1 MWPPG
6 RNARGVRHRSPI
18 PTEEATADPGE
29 AAVPLPREQRA
40 VEMEQA
46 ENFPVALRVLPRV
59 IRVDLRAVYD
69 VVRLIDDTG
78 DEGGGDR
85 TAQLEA
91 LSAELADL
99 WQDRPVR
106 TPALVRLRP
115 TVRARRLPEEP
126 FQRLVAANLQD
137 QRVVR
142 YADHD
147 QLLEYCALS
156 AAPIGRLVLSVFDV
170 RADEELLAASDRVCA
185 GLQLVEHWQDVAE
198 DRRRGR
204 IYLPQDAM
212 AAAGVAEAD
221 LDEPTAGPA
230 LRRLVLTETGYA
242 AELLAAGPG
251 LVHRL
256 HGWARWAV
264 TGYVAGGQAS
274 VDALRRSG
282 GDVLAATP
290 RPRRRDLLRHAAALA
305 LPGGR
310 R

>member
-1 MWPPG
+1 MRDG
-6 RNARGVRHRSPI
+6 SPTSADQLAG
-18 PTEEATADPGE
+18 TEGTDR
-29 AAVPLPREQRA
+29 RERRA
-40 VEMEQA
+40 VEMERA

-59 IRVDLRAVYD
+59 VRVDLRAVYD
-69 VVRLIDDTG
+69 VVRLIDDAG
-78 DEGGGDR
+78 DEAVGDR

-91 LSAELADL
+91 LSAELGDL
-99 WQDRPVR
+99 WQDRPVH
-106 TPALVRLRP
+106 TAALVRLRP

-147 QLLEYCALS
+147 ELLAYCALS
-156 AAPIGRLVLSVFDV
+156 AAPIGRLVLAVFAV
-170 RADEELLAASDRVCA
+170 PADEALLAASDRVCA

-204 IYLPQDAM
+204 VYLPQDAM
-212 AAAGVAEAD
+212 AAAGVVEAD
-221 LDEPTAGPA
+221 LDAPTAGPA
-230 LRRLVLTETGYA
+230 LRELVLAETAAA
-242 AELLAAGPG
+242 AELLAAGSG
-251 LVHRL
+251 LVRGL
-256 HGWARWAV
+256 HGWARCAV
-264 TGYVAGGQAS
+264 TGYVAGGRAS

-290 RPRRRDLLRHAAALA
+290 RPRRRDLLRHAAALS
-305 LPGGR
+305 LPRGR

>member
-1 MWPPG
+1 M
-6 RNARGVRHRSPI
+6 RHRSPI
-18 PTEEATADPGE
+18 PTEEATADPEE
-29 AAVPLPREQRA
+29 AAVPVPRERRA

-126 FQRLVAANLQD
+126 FQQLVAANLQD

-142 YADHD
+142 YADRGE
-147 QLLEYCALS
+147 LLRYCALS
-156 AAPIGRLVLSVFDV
+156 AAPIGRLVLAVFDV
-170 RADEELLAASDRVCA
+170 PADDELLAASDRVCA
-185 GLQLVEHWQDVAE
+185 GLQLVEHWQDVGE

-221 LDEPTAGPA
+221 LDAPTTGPA
-230 LRRLVLTETGYA
+230 LRRLVLAETAHA
-242 AELLAAGPG
+242 AGLLAAGPG
-251 LVHRL
+251 LVRRL

-264 TGYVAGGQAS
+264 TGYVAGGRAS

-290 RPRRRDLLRHAAALA
+290 RPRRRDLLRHAAVLA
-305 LPGGR
+305 LSGGR